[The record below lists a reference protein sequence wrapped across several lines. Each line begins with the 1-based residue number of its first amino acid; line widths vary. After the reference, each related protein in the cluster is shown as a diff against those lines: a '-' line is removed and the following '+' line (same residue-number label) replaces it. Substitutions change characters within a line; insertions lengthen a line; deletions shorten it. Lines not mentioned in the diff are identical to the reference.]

1 MRDLAFMLQDLTLS
15 SEATR
20 LLENSSLET
29 IQSNTVTI
37 TPLVEK
43 LFKYLVAGLDIQ
55 SRKSHMV
62 YTMY

>member
-1 MRDLAFMLQDLTLS
+1 MLQDLTLG

-37 TPLVEK
+37 APLVENF
-43 LFKYLVAGLDIQ
+43 FKYLVAGLNIQ
-55 SRKSHMV
+55 SRKSNMV

>member
-1 MRDLAFMLQDLTLS
+1 MLQDLTLG

-37 TPLVEK
+37 IPLVEK
-43 LFKYLVAGLDIQ
+43 FLKYLVAGLDIQ
-55 SRKSHMV
+55 SRKSDMV
-62 YTMY
+62 YTMH

>member
-1 MRDLAFMLQDLTLS
+1 MKIERSCIYVTRSD
-15 SEATR
+15 TR
-20 LLENSSLET
+20 LRGLENSSLET